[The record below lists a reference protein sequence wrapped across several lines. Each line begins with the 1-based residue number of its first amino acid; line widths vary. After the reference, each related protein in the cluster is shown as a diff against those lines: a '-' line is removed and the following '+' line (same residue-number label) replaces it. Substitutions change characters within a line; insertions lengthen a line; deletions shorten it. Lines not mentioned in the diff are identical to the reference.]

1 MNGEWPF
8 SCRCRDCN
16 SLWFHGNNLLQYE
29 KMGYRTVRHEQMEL
43 PDDVVFVWEVMER
56 EICIRVKW
64 IHKSENGNTKAKM
77 GISKTQIT

>member
-1 MNGEWPF
+1 
-8 SCRCRDCN
+8 
-16 SLWFHGNNLLQYE
+16 
-29 KMGYRTVRHEQMEL
+29 MGYRTVLHEQMEL

-64 IHKSENGNTKAKM
+64 IHKSENRNTKAKM